1 MSWLGRTIL
10 FALLVAAVGVI
21 ASFLDF
27 AHEVEENSGLG
38 LLFRLRGVKPAPTE
52 VVIISI
58 DRESSEHLGVHENP
72 DRWPRSLH
80 ARLIDKLA
88 EEGAKV
94 ITFDVYF
101 VDPSSSTEDNL
112 LAEAIRK
119 AGNVILAEQLK
130 AKDISASND
139 AGVFTEPH
147 RVVKTEKPIPLVS
160 NRALATAPFVLP
172 KLPVKVT
179 QYWTFQ
185 TAAGA
190 SPTFPIVAFQ
200 IYALAA
206 YDEFL
211 RLAESVDLAARKL
224 PRDSAGALKTRG
236 AIRFIR
242 DLRSVFERE
251 VSMAPRMS
259 GELERSGLASRD
271 PSKYALVKSLINMY
285 GGADHRYLNYYG
297 PPRSFRTVPFYQV
310 LQSREISQGETP
322 IDFKGKVVFVGLS
335 ETALTER
342 KDSFYTPFSRA
353 DGVFLSGTE
362 IAATAFSNLLQNAPV
377 IPVGPPILLA
387 VILFWGILVA
397 VIGRMAS
404 TAMAALGIAAVSSV
418 YLIAAKYQFQADG
431 TCYPII
437 IPLFIQSPLA
447 FGGAILLNYFET
459 NRERQNIR
467 KALSYYVPDEVV
479 DHLAENIADMRR
491 DGQTLYGVCLFT
503 DCAGYTTVSETMGA
517 RELSDFM
524 HRYFAVIFEPIKQNG
539 GLVVDLKGDAV
550 VAVWRGAQADST
562 VRREACHAALEIANA
577 VHRFNKTL
585 ENFKLPTRISIH
597 AGEIFLGNIGAA
609 DHYQYGVTGDTVN
622 TASRMDGLNK
632 YLGTEILVSDEV
644 IHQVEGFMTREAGTF
659 LLKGKAQPIRVYQ
672 LLSPA
677 AQADEM
683 QRKACAVFA
692 EGLSA
697 FRCHSWPQAMEKF
710 EQSAD
715 LLPGDRLSGFYL
727 DLFERYK
734 SHPPKEPWEGVVELE
749 EK

>member
-1 MSWLGRTIL
+1 
-10 FALLVAAVGVI
+10 
-21 ASFLDF
+21 
-27 AHEVEENSGLG
+27 
-38 LLFRLRGVKPAPTE
+38 
-52 VVIISI
+52 
-58 DRESSEHLGVHENP
+58 
-72 DRWPRSLH
+72 
-80 ARLIDKLA
+80 
-88 EEGAKV
+88 
-94 ITFDVYF
+94 
-101 VDPSSSTEDNL
+101 
-112 LAEAIRK
+112 
-119 AGNVILAEQLK
+119 
-130 AKDISASND
+130 
-139 AGVFTEPH
+139 
-147 RVVKTEKPIPLVS
+147 
-160 NRALATAPFVLP
+160 
-172 KLPVKVT
+172 
-179 QYWTFQ
+179 
-185 TAAGA
+185 
-190 SPTFPIVAFQ
+190 
-200 IYALAA
+200 
-206 YDEFL
+206 
-211 RLAESVDLAARKL
+211 
-224 PRDSAGALKTRG
+224 
-236 AIRFIR
+236 
-242 DLRSVFERE
+242 
-251 VSMAPRMS
+251 
-259 GELERSGLASRD
+259 
-271 PSKYALVKSLINMY
+271 
-285 GGADHRYLNYYG
+285 
-297 PPRSFRTVPFYQV
+297 
-310 LQSREISQGETP
+310 
-322 IDFKGKVVFVGLS
+322 VVF
-335 ETALTER
+335 
-342 KDSFYTPFSRA
+342 
-353 DGVFLSGTE
+353 
-362 IAATAFSNLLQNAPV
+362 
-377 IPVGPPILLA
+377 
-387 VILFWGILVA
+387 FWGLLVA
-397 VIGRMAS
+397 VIGRLAS
-404 TAMAALGIAAVSSV
+404 TVAAALGIAAVSSI

-431 TCYPII
+431 TWYPII

-447 FGGAILLNYFET
+447 FGGAVLWNYFET
-459 NRERQNIR
+459 NRERQNVR

-503 DCAGYTTVSETMGA
+503 DCAGYTTVSETIGA

-550 VAVWRGAQADST
+550 IAVWRGGQADST
-562 VRREACHAALEIANA
+562 VRRQACHAALEIANA
-577 VHRFNKTL
+577 VRRFNKTL

-715 LLPGDRLSGFYL
+715 LLHGDRLSGFYL